1 MSKNINVSQIG
12 VLNSLSMQ
20 HKELALPPTSLSFK
34 SLLLLVG
41 GVKAQFDLLIFKVKL
56 FLVPEGST

>member
-20 HKELALPPTSLSFK
+20 HQDSAPPPTSLSYK
-34 SLLLLVG
+34 SLLLPAG
-41 GVKAQFDLLIFKVKL
+41 GIKAQFDFLITK
-56 FLVPEGST
+56 